1 MERMIKKI
9 VASVLAI
16 ALVVS
21 GITIQPK
28 TVKAKTVSETI
39 DGVVYTVTD
48 EVVSL
53 IGFEVQGIFDK
64 ARIHFAW
71 GSEVTADTIA
81 AIVNGT
87 AVTVDGKNAHG
98 MYIPISEV
106 KNLGKGEYAIE
117 ISATETSTGNKLI
130 GKAKLVIQAESETTT
145 KAPGDWAD
153 AGTTWTTDGVWNIYA
168 DAGGGAS
175 AQYKNNNTQNDYYVK
190 VVTTNGTWSI
200 QSKTLVSGL
209 TAGTLYDYVITI
221 ESDKAGAYVGA
232 KDDKSNSNL
241 VYKTLAEGVNTIE
254 GTFTAAGTEAEMFL
268 EMGSNANNGATFHIT
283 GVEIKA
289 HQETGEQTG
298 NIAANKKWLG
308 WFEEEGWANYEISDN
323 SAGYTLTN
331 KNIGANF
338 YSIQTGLDNIY
349 FLQNTNYTC
358 AFTLTANKAKEFTV
372 DNRSNDQVV
381 FTEKSAGSWKDNG
394 DGTYSYKY
402 VGTFLSTQA
411 QYINIRVSLGYHNNK
426 DGKTD
431 TNYASK
437 ETASFT
443 LSDFVIMK
451 TTEYEGGGET
461 TTPEVTV
468 PQETT
473 TPTPGEPKWIKLADT
488 TGGDGAMSYYY
499 DQANMTVRE
508 VINVQQPPWATEKGI
523 YMNVTGEISTISV
536 NGVTTNV
543 ASIDGTGM
551 VIHLSALTQE
561 INEVVI
567 THANGTSTVSIK
579 KEKEETTTPEP
590 TTVPEI
596 VDGTNILQDTEF
608 EEGNVSHWDEYGP
621 ITYTN
626 KGSGRLDVSIPAYEE
641 GDNWATQ
648 LVQRNLKLY
657 KGKWYVAQFTITSD
671 VDKSFQLLIQSDGNN
686 GGDWTVFA
694 EELVSVTAG
703 ETKTVQVQFQSTK
716 TTDANVL
723 YGIMMGYI
731 NGTASKAANVTIRD
745 VSLAVYGSEQP
756 GIGSKTLM
764 LTHDD
769 VVVTGF
775 QMKTNW
781 PDEDQERNQIGF
793 RTVCKA
799 PNIGGNI
806 TVGEVTYT
814 VAKIGTVY
822 TVEPDKNIPDGVTFD
837 ASCTLLKSYNV
848 IDDTYEVANPCSRAF
863 VATEEKGIL
872 EKNGTCSTYVQTMIG
887 TIGQLHPGNKIHMRA
902 FVVTTGG
909 TIIYGKKS
917 VSTSIARAAA
927 YVYQKSLSSNY
938 KGHEY
943 LYEKIL
949 KVATFVPTENTDYI
963 ITKQNAYYRDTPLV
977 YGWNDNLYTPDGE
990 HYMNLKPDVYLGSDY
1005 IMATTG
1011 WDEDPASVNTNTR
1024 GDAISIAGLKFD
1036 YGIAT
1041 NAVGYFEY
1049 KVPKNAEYFVG
1060 IVGVDDS
1067 VSTNPDY
1074 KNGATITCEVSFD
1087 GSIAATTKTLSYG
1100 ELEYIKVAVPK
1111 GASVIRITFGDAGN
1125 GATCDRVSMGNAGW
1139 MIDKNAAV
1147 EDESPTYDMSKD
1159 PSDITR
1165 IYVFTDDANATIT
1178 KNAKTPGSITIISG
1192 EGEVNSVS
1200 DVGTIKLRGNSTSLA
1215 DKAAYNISF
1224 NTKQKVFANAAT
1236 GKKWCLLANAYD
1248 KTLLRNKLAMDLG
1261 KALGNVDTPEEHYA
1275 DLYLNGRLMG
1285 TYLISEPADNG
1296 RSGIE
1301 FNDEDD
1307 DEMMFELEKER
1318 VESDQTYYKTEV
1330 LGMRFVTADP
1340 EGLDTTTAKYT
1351 NWVNTLKTFE
1361 TALKNTSSD
1370 DMLNY
1375 IDVDSFVDMYI
1386 VNELFQTVD
1395 FGYSSVKFY
1404 TKKNASGNPIIH
1416 AGCLWDF
1423 DLSSGN
1429 SVYDECRTLNTFRGQ
1444 NVNEWFKY
1452 LMQNNTFKQ
1461 KVIKKYTEMQPTI
1474 QNIYQNNT
1482 LGTNQIDL
1490 NLSFIE
1496 NSKNRNYTPISEG
1509 GAGWSESKADSYE
1522 YTWAYGYTTLAPY
1535 SGYTYNQHVDYLRT
1549 WLKSRNEWICSQ
1561 WGIN

>member
-1 MERMIKKI
+1 MGKYYRRIIAI
-9 VASVLAI
+9 VCAI
-16 ALVVS
+16 ALAAS
-21 GITIQPK
+21 GIVVRPRA
-28 TVKAKTVSETI
+28 VKATALPGGDAWTTVGDWQLYANDLWVGVVASYEGTGNGFDDMTLTI
-39 DGVVYTVTD
+39 TSPVTNPDEGENKYGIQMGYAASNLEDGV
-48 EVVSL
+48 
-53 IGFEVQGIFDK
+53 
-64 ARIHFAW
+64 
-71 GSEVTADTIA
+71 
-81 AIVNGT
+81 
-87 AVTVDGKNAHG
+87 
-98 MYIPISEV
+98 
-106 KNLGKGEYAIE
+106 
-117 ISATETSTGNKLI
+117 
-130 GKAKLVIQAESETTT
+130 
-145 KAPGDWAD
+145 
-153 AGTTWTTDGVWNIYA
+153 
-168 DAGGGAS
+168 
-175 AQYKNNNTQNDYYVK
+175 
-190 VVTTNGTWSI
+190 
-200 QSKTLVSGL
+200 
-209 TAGTLYDYVITI
+209 LYDYTMVINSTTAGSLFTQVPGVVVS
-221 ESDKAGAYVGA
+221 SDIPIIQG
-232 KDDKSNSNL
+232 D
-241 VYKTLAEGVNTIE
+241 NTIE
-254 GTFTAAGTEAEMFL
+254 GTFTAGTNPARGTIMIFPYKMPANTTLKMVSLTITKHEGEVTTEGPDADGFTPL
-268 EMGSNANNGATFHIT
+268 GSGDVSRAPFGIW
-283 GVEIKA
+283 
-289 HQETGEQTG
+289 GEVYQG
-298 NIAANKKWLG
+298 S
-308 WFEEEGWANYEISDN
+308 WANAKISTKG
-323 SAGYTLTN
+323 AGASFDDLAIKVVSSN
-331 KNIGANF
+331 GNAG
-338 YSIQTGLDNIY
+338 SWGIQAKYPVTGLDASKTY
-349 FLQNTNYTC
+349 NYTIKYN
-358 AFTLTANKAKEFTV
+358 ASKAGTMWLKL
-372 DNRSNDQVV
+372 DQYD
-381 FTEKSAGSWKDNG
+381 TG
-394 DGTYSYKY
+394 DGTAHTA
-402 VGTFLSTQA
+402 VAGDNTITGTVTG
-411 QYINIRVSLGYHNNK
+411 V
-426 DGKTD
+426 
-431 TNYASK
+431 TNFVAVFEMSGMPAG
-437 ETASFT
+437 TIIDFNSFEY
-443 LSDFVIMK
+443 
-451 TTEYEGGGET
+451 TEQSGGET
-461 TTPEVTV
+461 TTLA
-468 PQETT
+468 
-473 TPTPGEPKWIKLADT
+473 PGEANWIKLTDS
-488 TGGDGAMSYYY
+488 TGGDGTMSYYY

-508 VINVQQPPWATEKGI
+508 VVNIQQPPWATEKGV

-536 NGVTTNV
+536 NGVTANV

-551 VIHLSALTQE
+551 VIYLSALTQE

-579 KEKEETTTPEP
+579 KEKEETTTPE
-590 TTVPEI
+590 TTSVPEI

-608 EEGNVSHWDEYGP
+608 EDGNVSHWDEYGP
-621 ITYTN
+621 TTYTN
-626 KGSGRLDVSIPAYEE
+626 RGDGRLDVSIPAYEE

-648 LVQRNLKLY
+648 LVQKNLQLY
-657 KGKWYVAQFTITSD
+657 KGKWYVAEFTITSD
-671 VDKSFQLLIQSDGNN
+671 VDKAFQLLIQSDGNN

-694 EELVSVTAG
+694 EELVSVMAG
-703 ETKTVQVQFQSTK
+703 ETKTVQVQFQATK
-716 TTDANVL
+716 TTNANVL
-723 YGIMMGYI
+723 YGIMMGYV
-731 NGTASKAANVTIRD
+731 NNTASKAANVTIKD
-745 VSLAVYGSEQP
+745 VSLKVYGSEQP
-756 GIGSKTLM
+756 NIGSKTLM

-769 VVVTGF
+769 VSVTGF

-848 IDDTYEVANPCSRAF
+848 TDDTYEVANPCSRAF

-949 KVATFVPTENTDYI
+949 NVATFVPTENTDFI
-963 ITKQNAYYRDTPLV
+963 ITKQNPYYRDTPLV

-1111 GASVIRITFGDAGN
+1111 GASVIRITFGDAGD

-1296 RSGIE
+1296 RSGID

-1307 DEMMFELEKER
+1307 NEMMFELEKER
-1318 VESDQTYYKTEV
+1318 VESDQTYYTTEV

-1509 GAGWSESKADSYE
+1509 GAGWSESKADFYE
-1522 YTWAYGYTTLAPY
+1522 YTWAYGYSTLAPY
-1535 SGYTYNQHVDYLRT
+1535 SSYTYNQHVDYLRT